1 LHLATLLGVGRRGA
15 TPVPVRRRRGA
26 WTWHDPRSRFAR
38 IGRRDART
46 PARGG
51 PYHAVVQTSV
61 LARLQ
66 VEDLVLVGWTALAWP
81 LLRGLFPGDFGA
93 DAMFDPGHLVR
104 GIVWTASIALAFVVI
119 ASHDADPADSTGSGA
134 GLAGLAGGG
143 QSLDARL
150 ARFGPLV
157 GGMGFIAAGG
167 FAGLG
172 LDRDLGFALVFL
184 GLPILFAV
192 SSLKSSPALPHETRR
207 WLLTPFFLVAAS
219 FFNDFVR
226 SIGLGP
232 DLLRDLLGGASK
244 AGLDLGQTLAAVA
257 GGLSLFVLG
266 AAVFYAMLVAVPRGL
281 IDPERGLGTWTV
293 RFAAYVAGSLTGI
306 GLLAGFGF

>member
-1 LHLATLLGVGRRGA
+1 M
-15 TPVPVRRRRGA
+15 
-26 WTWHDPRSRFAR
+26 
-38 IGRRDART
+38 RD
-46 PARGG
+46 
-51 PYHAVVQTSV
+51 VQASV

-66 VEDLVLVGWTALAWP
+66 VEDLVLVAWTALAWP
-81 LLRGLFPGDFGA
+81 LLRGLLPGEFGA
-93 DAMFDPGHLVR
+93 AEMFDAGHPVR
-104 GIVWTASIALAFVVI
+104 GIIWTGSILLAFLVI
-119 ASHDADPADSTGSGA
+119 ASHDADPAAGRTEDRGPLTGEAVPGA
-134 GLAGLAGGG
+134 TARRSVAVT
-143 QSLDARL
+143 QEPLDARL

-172 LDRDLGFALVFL
+172 LDRDLGFAAVFL

-192 SSLKSSPALPHETRR
+192 SSLRSSPALPHQTRR
-207 WLLTPFFLVAAS
+207 WLLTPFLLVAAS

-226 SIGLGP
+226 GIGLGP
-232 DLLRDLLGGASK
+232 DLLHDLLSGASD
-244 AGLDLGQTLAAVA
+244 AGLDLGQTLAALA

-281 IDPERGLGTWTV
+281 VEPERGFGTWTL